1 MNNSNDRG
9 NRMRHKLIAVMA
21 LASLAAIATAQESNS
36 DAEDEDVTTEQ
47 TDADE
52 PAEVIDESGLDQQ
65 GFEASDEDDFVPTE
79 DIPADQS
86 IPFPTDI

>member
-1 MNNSNDRG
+1 
-9 NRMRHKLIAVMA
+9 MRHKLIATMA
-21 LASLAAIATAQESNS
+21 LALLMSAAAAQEPAP
-36 DAEDEDVTTEQ
+36 DADDEETATEQ

-52 PAEVIDESGLDQQ
+52 TGELIDESGLDEQ
-65 GFEASDEDDFVPTE
+65 GFDASDEDDFVPTE